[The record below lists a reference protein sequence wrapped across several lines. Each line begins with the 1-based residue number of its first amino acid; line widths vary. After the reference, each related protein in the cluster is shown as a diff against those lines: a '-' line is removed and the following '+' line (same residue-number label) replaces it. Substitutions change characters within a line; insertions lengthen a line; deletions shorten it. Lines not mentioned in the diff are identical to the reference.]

1 MKTPSHLKS
10 TITLAVRGSIR
21 CPPLRRVFLFVPLL
35 LACFALSPRAQ
46 AVVPAPDGGYANGN
60 TAEGTNALFSLTS
73 GVWNTA
79 VGAQALNHDTTGGA
93 NTATGLQALFNN
105 TIGNRNTAY
114 GSRSLYRNFTGE
126 ENTATGVQALM
137 NNAVDQNT
145 ADGFQALMNNSSGYL
160 NVATGWRAL
169 FRNDVGVENT
179 ATGAQSLFHNTTGSF
194 NTATGAR
201 ALLSNT
207 EGHENTAT
215 GYQALGSNTIGFLNT
230 AHGEGALSSVT
241 TGGGNIGLG
250 AHAGDHVTRGSFNI
264 DIGNEGLTNDAGTI
278 RLGTQGYQERTFVAG
293 ISGVAVAGDP
303 VVVSFIGQL
312 GVASCSARFK
322 DEIKPM
328 GKASEAILAL
338 KPVTF
343 HYKKDIDPR
352 ARPQFGLIAEEVA
365 KVNPDLVSHDEK
377 GELYTVRYEA
387 VNAMLLNEFLKEH
400 RKNEEQEATI
410 AELKK
415 AIARLAARDE
425 EQAAQIQKVS
435 AQLEASKPAPQVVN
449 NP

>member
-1 MKTPSHLKS
+1 MKIFRSFIAFAL
-10 TITLAVRGSIR
+10 I
-21 CPPLRRVFLFVPLL
+21 
-35 LACFALSPRAQ
+35 CFALSPRAQ

-73 GVWNTA
+73 GIWNTA
-79 VGAQALNHDTTGGA
+79 AGAQALNQDTTGGA
-93 NTATGLQALFNN
+93 NTATGFQALFSN
-105 TIGNRNTAY
+105 TIGNRNTAV
-114 GSRSLYRNFTGE
+114 GSRALYRNMTGE

-137 NNAVDQNT
+137 NSGADQNT
-145 ADGFQALMNNSSGYL
+145 ADGFPALMTNSGRL
-160 NVATGWRAL
+160 NVATAWRAL
-169 FRNDVGVENT
+169 FRNDTGEENT
-179 ATGAQSLFHNTTGSF
+179 ATGAQSLFRNTTGVF

-201 ALLSNT
+201 ALFSNT
-207 EGHENTAT
+207 QGHQNTAT
-215 GYQALGSNTIGFLNT
+215 GYQALLSNTTGFDNT
-230 AHGEGALSSVT
+230 AYGECALCSVT
-241 TGGGNIGLG
+241 TGGSNIGLG
-250 AHAGDHVTRGSFNI
+250 TFAGDHLTTGSFNI
-264 DIGNEGLTNDAGTI
+264 DIGNEGLATDSSTI
-278 RLGTQGYQERTFVAG
+278 RLGTQSDHTRTFVAG

-303 VVVSFIGQL
+303 VVVNFSGQL

-352 ARPQFGLIAEEVA
+352 ARSQFGLIAEEVA

-377 GELYTVRYEA
+377 GVLYTVRYEA

-400 RKNEEQEATI
+400 RKVQEQQATITQLKKDFGATI
-410 AELKK
+410 AQLT
-415 AIARLAARDE
+415 ARLD

-435 AQLEASKPAPQVVN
+435 AQLELSKAAPQTVLN
-449 NP
+449 NQ

>member
-1 MKTPSHLKS
+1 
-10 TITLAVRGSIR
+10 
-21 CPPLRRVFLFVPLL
+21 
-35 LACFALSPRAQ
+35 
-46 AVVPAPDGGYANGN
+46 
-60 TAEGTNALFSLTS
+60 
-73 GVWNTA
+73 
-79 VGAQALNHDTTGGA
+79 
-93 NTATGLQALFNN
+93 LQALFNN

-114 GSRSLYRNFTGE
+114 GSQSLYRNFTGD
-126 ENTATGVQALM
+126 ENTGTGAQALM

-145 ADGFQALMNNSSGYL
+145 ADGFQALMNNRSGAL

-169 FRNDVGVENT
+169 FRNDNGEENT
-179 ATGAQSLFHNTTGSF
+179 ATGAQSLLRNTTGFS

-207 EGHENTAT
+207 QGHDNTAT
-215 GYQALGSNTIGFLNT
+215 GYQALLSNTIGFQNT
-230 AHGEGALSSVT
+230 AYGECALCSVT

-250 AHAGDHVTRGSFNI
+250 TFAGDHLTRGSFNI
-264 DIGNEGLTNDAGTI
+264 DIGNEGLANDSSTI
-278 RLGTQGYQERTFVAG
+278 RLGSSDQTRTFVAG

-303 VVVSFIGQL
+303 VVVNFSGQL
-312 GVASCSARFK
+312 GVTSCSARFK

-328 GKASEAILAL
+328 GKDSEAILAL

-365 KVNPDLVSHDEK
+365 KVNSDLVSHDEK

-400 RKNEEQEATI
+400 RKNEEQQATI
-410 AELKK
+410 T
-415 AIARLAARDE
+415 RLQHQVEALTAGLE
-425 EQAAQIQKVS
+425 KVS
-435 AQLEASKPAPQVVN
+435 AQIEMSRNAPQVVSN
-449 NP
+449 RQ

>member
-1 MKTPSHLKS
+1 MKTSIPPVL
-10 TITLAVRGSIR
+10 IT
-21 CPPLRRVFLFVPLL
+21 FVLV
-35 LACFALSPRAQ
+35 CFALLPRAQ
-46 AVVPAPDGGYANGN
+46 AVSPAPDGGYPGGN

-73 GVWNTA
+73 GSWNTA

-93 NTATGLQALFNN
+93 NTATGFQALFNN

-145 ADGFQALMNNSSGYL
+145 ADGFQALMNNRSGAL

-169 FRNDVGVENT
+169 FRNDVGEENT
-179 ATGAQSLFHNTTGSF
+179 ATGAQSLFHNTTGSS

-215 GYQALGSNTIGFLNT
+215 GYQALLSNTIGFDNT
-230 AHGEGALSSVT
+230 AYGECALCSVT
-241 TGGGNIGLG
+241 TGGSNIGLG
-250 AHAGDHVTRGSFNI
+250 TFAGDHLTTGSFNI
-264 DIGNEGLTNDAGTI
+264 EIGNEGLTNDSGTI

-303 VVVSFIGQL
+303 VVVNFSGQL

-328 GKASEAILAL
+328 GKASEAILAF

-352 ARPQFGLIAEEVA
+352 GRPQFGLIAEEVA

-400 RKNEEQEATI
+400 RTVE
-410 AELKK
+410 ELKK
-415 AIARLAARDE
+415 ELAELTATVN
-425 EQAAQIQKVS
+425 EQAAQIQKVTR
-435 AQLEASKPAPQVVN
+435 LRRVELSKSAPQLVVN
-449 NP
+449 NQ